1 MTLGAPLYVYT
12 GNPFVDAG
20 IAAMLAWADKAR
32 PEELDLE
39 DLTALKSTLMDL
51 YATPAWAKAMFSV
64 FVNYPLNNP
73 SFKGETRKRGAL
85 EQFFD
90 ELLQGV
96 QALED
101 QGNCMACGRRSTRK
115 PKSRQHVPMTGSG
128 GLRNFFSHASQGAD
142 YCDTCAFAIQ
152 CAPLTLYACGKL
164 LLVHSN
170 SYKVLRVWAKRTVI
184 AIQRQIAMGEFTGC
198 FNEGYTNARNALFHI
213 TQDLILS
220 VRRALGR
227 GKCDHPPVSLYQL
240 HPRAGVG
247 YPRPPSPRLPLP
259 GSGSPSRWLRRLASD
274 RAAWLPYHQTS
285 TPTEKR

>member
-1 MTLGAPLYVYT
+1 MLGLPPCLHGRT
-12 GNPFVDAG
+12 RLSLRD
-20 IAAMLAWADKAR
+20 
-32 PEELDLE
+32 LDLE
-39 DLTALKSTLMDL
+39 DLTAVKSTLMDL

-115 PKSRQHVPMTGSG
+115 PKSRQHIPMTGSG
-128 GLRNFFSHASQGAD
+128 GLRNFFSYASQGAD

-170 SYKVLRVWAKRTVI
+170 SYKVLRVWAKHAVT
-184 AIQRQIAMGEFTGC
+184 AIQRQIATGEYTGC

-213 TQDLILS
+213 AQELTRRYEERWAEENATIRLYHFTNYIQGPELDIHDLP
-220 VRRALGR
+220 A
-227 GKCDHPPVSLYQL
+227 
-240 HPRAGVG
+240 
-247 YPRPPSPRLPLP
+247 PSSASWP
-259 GSGSPSRWLRRLASD
+259 RLASTM
-274 RAAWLPYHQTS
+274 A
-285 TPTEKR
+285 TPIGVGSCSVATVSPDVHAHRKALSRK